1 MNVML
6 ISLGRAIKKHRL
18 AVIFF
23 SLISSSAVL
32 GILVALQ
39 FQPIETVIEQTQ
51 PTVAKEVSQSKGQY
65 TISYTTTG
73 PSILSF
79 GKDCDDGKGSLMYYC
94 GIDLQFDGKGGII
107 DLKIPAALMNEIDP
121 IREVFTSYLLYPTQL
136 PFQRISNDDNYSVF
150 RIEVP
155 ANFDEIK
162 MREQSNL
169 PEPGSLIVTSFVAA
183 DCIFFGLLIFVIA
196 IIEIIKKIKKSK
208 VTRARFR
215 SAAYY

>member
-18 AVIFF
+18 AVIFI

-162 MREQSNL
+162 MRIFAVWVYPKERRTIISRAQASSSSWSSRMD
-169 PEPGSLIVTSFVAA
+169 ESVTF
-183 DCIFFGLLIFVIA
+183 LQPPP
-196 IIEIIKKIKKSK
+196 
-208 VTRARFR
+208 AR
-215 SAAYY
+215 